1 MRVLGNILWHVFG
14 FGWLIAFIVWLIG
27 AAFTLLVVTAPIGLG
42 LIQFANFLLAPC
54 SRNMIDDPELIAN
67 SKKNIAW
74 KTYGFI
80 MSIIYGVCIG
90 AWISILLL
98 ILTALFTITI
108 IGIPI
113 AYVLAKSTI
122 TAFNPVNK
130 KCVDHEIYEELKR
143 REAIEK
149 VNKML
154 GDH

>member
-1 MRVLGNILWHVFG
+1 MRVLGNVIWHIFG

-27 AAFTLLVVTAPIGLG
+27 VAFTLLVVTAPIGLG

-54 SRNMIDDPELIAN
+54 SKNMIDDPELIAN
-67 SKKNIAW
+67 SKKNVAW

-80 MSIIYGVCIG
+80 VAVIYGACIG
-90 AWISILLL
+90 IWLSILLL
-98 ILTALFTITI
+98 ILTACFAITI
-108 IGIPI
+108 IGLPI
-113 AYVLAKSTI
+113 AYVLAKSTT

-143 REAIEK
+143 REAAEK

-154 GDH
+154 GNH